1 MLKQFKSQNLTGIRA
16 IAVLLVFTAHTPIR
30 HIIGDFGQE
39 AVYIFF
45 FLSAYLLTISLEKQN
60 LKTFWNKRFWRI
72 YPLYFILIILLGFLN
87 KYSITDILLNLSF
100 LQQLNDNFIIDVSW
114 SLIIEVKLYLILP
127 LLVYGLKKYRWKLLI
142 PLIIIPYLLRFGTIE
157 EYLIR
162 VASGSMKVVYG
173 NFWEFLDMFA
183 IASFIAINRQ
193 KIKSLTI
200 NSRLE
205 TILQLMIVILFLITP
220 KIIEII
226 GINRAIS
233 IIVIMMPLYTVL
245 ISGIFGMLIRNT
257 EPLNRILSNRI
268 LLFYGTISYSF
279 YLIHIPILKLMKTT
293 PFNPIIQGTIG
304 FLIITLIAYILYK
317 VVEERF
323 IR

>member
-1 MLKQFKSQNLTGIRA
+1 MLNKFKSQNLTGIRA

-60 LKTFWNKRFWRI
+60 FKTFFSKRFWRI
-72 YPLYFILIILLGFLN
+72 YPLYCILIITLGFFN
-87 KYSITDILLNLSF
+87 RYSIHDILLNLSF

-127 LLVYGLKKYRWKLLI
+127 LLVYGLRKYRWKLLL
-142 PLIIIPYLLRFGTIE
+142 PLIIVPYVIRFGIIDDYLLR
-157 EYLIR
+157 
-162 VASGSMKVVYG
+162 VANGSMKVVYG
-173 NFWEFLDMFA
+173 YFWEFIDMFA

-193 KIKSLTI
+193 KIKDSVI
-200 NSRLE
+200 NSRVERL
-205 TILQLMIVILFLITP
+205 LQIIIVVSFLITP
-220 KIIEII
+220 KLIEIMA
-226 GINRAIS
+226 INRAIS
-233 IIVIMMPLYTVL
+233 IIVIVMPLYSIL
-245 ISGIFGMLIRNT
+245 ITGIFAMLIRNT
-257 EPLNRILSNRI
+257 EPLNCILSNRI
-268 LLFYGTISYSF
+268 LIFYGTISYSF

-293 PFNPIIQGTIG
+293 PFNPLIQGAVSFI
-304 FLIITLIAYILYK
+304 IITLVAYILYK

>member
-1 MLKQFKSQNLTGIRA
+1 MLNKFKSQNLTGIRA

-72 YPLYFILIILLGFLN
+72 YPLYFILIIILGFFN
-87 KYSITDILLNLSF
+87 KYSIHDILLNLSF
-100 LQQLNDNFIIDVSW
+100 LQQLNNNFIIDVSW

-127 LLVYGLKKYRWKLLI
+127 LLVYGLKKYRWKLLL
-142 PLIIIPYLLRFGTIE
+142 PLIIISYLLRFGIID

-162 VASGSMKVVYG
+162 VADGSMKVVYG
-173 NFWEFLDMFA
+173 NLWEFIDMFA
-183 IASFIAINRQ
+183 IASFIAMNRQ
-193 KIKSLTI
+193 KIKDATI
-200 NSRLE
+200 NPHLE
-205 TILQLMIVILFLITP
+205 TFLQLIIIILFLITP
-220 KIIEII
+220 KLIELM

-233 IIVIMMPLYTVL
+233 IIVIIMPLYSIL
-245 ISGIFGMLIRNT
+245 ISGIFGMLIRST

-268 LLFYGTISYSF
+268 LIFYGTISYSF

-293 PFNPIIQGTIG
+293 PFNPIIQGVMG
-304 FLIITLIAYILYK
+304 FIIITLIAYISHK
-317 VVEERF
+317 AIEERF

>member
-60 LKTFWNKRFWRI
+60 LKIFWNKRFWRI

>member
-1 MLKQFKSQNLTGIRA
+1 MLSKFKSQNLTGIRA
-16 IAVLLVFTAHTPIR
+16 LAVLLVFSAHTPIR
-30 HIIGDFGQE
+30 HVIGDFGQE

-127 LLVYGLKKYRWKLLI
+127 LLVYALKKYRWKVLI
-142 PLIIIPYLLRFGTIE
+142 PLIIVPYLMRFGLIDQ
-157 EYLIR
+157 YLVR
-162 VASGSMKVVYG
+162 VADGSMKVVYG
-173 NFWEFLDMFA
+173 YFWEFIDMFA
-183 IASFIAINRQ
+183 IASFIAINRRQ
-193 KIKSLTI
+193 IKDAVF
-200 NSRLE
+200 NVHLE
-205 TILQLMIVILFLITP
+205 RILQLIIIVTFLITP
-220 KIIEII
+220 KLIEVI

-233 IIVIMMPLYTVL
+233 IIVIIMPLYSIL

-257 EPLNRILSNRI
+257 EPLNRILSNRV
-268 LLFYGTISYSF
+268 LMFYGTISYSF
-279 YLIHIPILKLMKTT
+279 YLIHIPILKLMKMT
-293 PFNPIIQGTIG
+293 PFNPIIQGIIA
-304 FLIITLIAYILYK
+304 FVSITLTAYILYK

>member
-1 MLKQFKSQNLTGIRA
+1 MLNKFKSQNLTGIRA

-72 YPLYFILIILLGFLN
+72 YPLYFILIIILGFFN
-87 KYSITDILLNLSF
+87 KYSIHDILLNLSF

-127 LLVYGLKKYRWKLLI
+127 LLVYGLKKYRWKLLL
-142 PLIIIPYLLRFGTIE
+142 PLIIISYLLRFGIID

-162 VASGSMKVVYG
+162 VADGSMKVVYG
-173 NFWEFLDMFA
+173 NLWEFIDMFA
-183 IASFIAINRQ
+183 IASFIAMNRQ
-193 KIKSLTI
+193 KIKDATI
-200 NSRLE
+200 NPHLE
-205 TILQLMIVILFLITP
+205 TFLQLIIIILFLITP
-220 KIIEII
+220 KLIELM

-233 IIVIMMPLYTVL
+233 IIVIIMPLYSIL
-245 ISGIFGMLIRNT
+245 ISGIFGMLIRST

-268 LLFYGTISYSF
+268 LIFYGTISYSF

-293 PFNPIIQGTIG
+293 PFNPIIQGVMG
-304 FLIITLIAYILYK
+304 FIIITLIAYISHK
-317 VVEERF
+317 AIEERF

>member
-1 MLKQFKSQNLTGIRA
+1 MLNKFKSQNLTGIRA

-72 YPLYFILIILLGFLN
+72 YPLYFILIIILGFFN
-87 KYSITDILLNLSF
+87 KYSIHDILLNLSF

-127 LLVYGLKKYRWKLLI
+127 LLVYGLKKYRWKLLL
-142 PLIIIPYLLRFGTIE
+142 PLIIISYLLRFGIID

-162 VASGSMKVVYG
+162 VADGSMKVVYG
-173 NFWEFLDMFA
+173 NLWEFIDMFA
-183 IASFIAINRQ
+183 IASFIAMNRQ
-193 KIKSLTI
+193 KIKDATI
-200 NSRLE
+200 NPHLE
-205 TILQLMIVILFLITP
+205 TFLQLIIIILFLITP
-220 KIIEII
+220 KLIELM

-233 IIVIMMPLYTVL
+233 IIVIIMPLYSIL
-245 ISGIFGMLIRNT
+245 ISGIFGMLIRST

-268 LLFYGTISYSF
+268 LIFYGTISYSF
-279 YLIHIPILKLMKTT
+279 YLLHIPILKLMKTT
-293 PFNPIIQGTIG
+293 PFNPIIQGVMG
-304 FLIITLIAYILYK
+304 FIIITLIAYISHK
-317 VVEERF
+317 AIEERF